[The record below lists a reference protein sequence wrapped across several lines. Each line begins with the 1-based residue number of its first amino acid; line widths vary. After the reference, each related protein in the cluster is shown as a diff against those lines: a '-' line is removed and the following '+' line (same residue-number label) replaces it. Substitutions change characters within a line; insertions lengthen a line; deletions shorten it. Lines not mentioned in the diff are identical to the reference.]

1 MPATNMKSVNA
12 VDIVQM
18 LFDSGVA
25 TASEESTALLKMW
38 RGLNPDQ
45 KLQMFATL
53 YNESTE
59 HKQEQATCANERKM

>member
-1 MPATNMKSVNA
+1 MPAANIKNVNA

-25 TASEESTALLKMW
+25 TANEESTALLKMW

-45 KLQMFATL
+45 KLRMFATL

-59 HKQEQATCANERKM
+59 HKQISTHAPMQECD